1 MHTSRIKKPLFL
13 ATAGILASLM
23 MGSAVAPASAL
34 QTAPV
39 SAGHSAY
46 TAENITEQQ
55 LAHDLEVLFTRYVP
69 QHNGHYFVNYENLK
83 ADGLILQAPNFERLA
98 LAFNGA
104 AGSTNEDYES
114 FDDESTQ
121 DADSFARCMI
131 ENVLGFSIPGL
142 VQATKVAIS
151 AWNWGLA
158 ARTIIRIAG
167 PVALRSFGGPAT
179 IALSLSW
186 GVWQCRGSW

>member
-1 MHTSRIKKPLFL
+1 M
-13 ATAGILASLM
+13 
-23 MGSAVAPASAL
+23 
-34 QTAPV
+34 
-39 SAGHSAY
+39 
-46 TAENITEQQ
+46 
-55 LAHDLEVLFTRYVP
+55 
-69 QHNGHYFVNYENLK
+69 NYENLK

-104 AGSTNEDYES
+104 AGSTNEDYDS